1 MHKFRQKYIG
11 DKAFYKRYLMLA
23 IPMIIQN
30 AITNLVSFLD
40 NIMVGQLGTEQM
52 SGVAIVNQLIFVY
65 NLAVFGAVSAASI
78 FGAQYFGK
86 GNHKGHMYS
95 FRFKLYAALLVTAI
109 AMTLFITNGTG
120 LISLYLTDTV
130 GNGATEVALAYG
142 KEYLEIVMIGLIPF
156 AVTQAYATNI
166 KETGQTL
173 VPMVASFAAVG
184 SNAVLDFLLI
194 FGIGPIP
201 KLGVAGAAIATV
213 MSRYIETIIVV
224 LWAHK
229 NRDRNRYLEGAYR
242 GIGMPFGEFKTIFI
256 KGLPL
261 MLNELFWAAGMTT
274 VTQCYSV
281 RGLSVIAG
289 LNIATT
295 ITNLFNIVF
304 IQLGACI
311 SIVVGQYLG
320 AGELEKAKDAD
331 NKMIVFSVFCC
342 SIMAAVMLLVGGFFP
357 HIYNTT
363 DEIKSLATSFIAV
376 SAIIMPFCA
385 FTHSSYFTLR
395 SGGKTLVTFLFDS
408 VFTWVIVVPVAF
420 VLAKYTALGIVAV
433 ALARVL
439 LPQLNRF
446 KLDTVA
452 KALNISLDHHHRA
465 VDDAAC
471 TAEIFVKFI
480 EKLKDRGI
488 SSLDEV
494 NALAKSSVEMIRK
507 MPTYHA
513 IILATCDQGRTNL
526 YRLISLSHIKYYNKR
541 PRIPKSEFNK
551 YRDGLLIGSAC
562 EAGELYR
569 AILNGR
575 PQEEITRLVNFYD
588 YLEIQ
593 PLGNNAFMIRDEDSD
608 IASNDDLIDIN
619 KRIVKLGEEFGKLV
633 VATCDVHFLNP
644 EDEVYRRIIMAGKGF
659 KDADEQAP
667 LYLRTTEEMLKE
679 FEYLGSK
686 KIRRLPEMPLLDMHL
701 SRQGR
706 SSSLIRV
713 RILFLHCPGIFYP

>member
-120 LISLYLTDTV
+120 FISLYLTDTA

-166 KETGQTL
+166 KETGQTF

-229 NRDRNRYLEGAYR
+229 NRDKNRYLEGAYR

-320 AGELEKAKDAD
+320 AGEAERLDNISREELSGMLYENSDEPYCEEIAKA
-331 NKMIVFSVFCC
+331 I
-342 SIMAAVMLLVGGFFP
+342 
-357 HIYNTT
+357 T
-363 DEIKSLATSFIAV
+363 DEIRKGNRIDTTTKLRHIIEQTLDFLPEKDKKDIIKKTCQRTFQALRIDVNHEFEVLYEFMEKLPGALKPGGRA
-376 SAIIMPFCA
+376 AILTF
-385 FTHSSYFTLR
+385 HS
-395 SGGKTLVTFLFDS
+395 GEDKLV
-408 VFTWVIVVPVAF
+408 
-420 VLAKYTALGIVAV
+420 K
-433 ALARVL
+433 
-439 LPQLNRF
+439 
-446 KLDTVA
+446 
-452 KALNISLDHHHRA
+452 KALKAGYKAGIYSDYS
-465 VDDAAC
+465 
-471 TAEIFVKFI
+471 
-480 EKLKDRGI
+480 KD
-488 SSLDEV
+488 V
-494 NALAKSSVEMIRK
+494 IR
-507 MPTYHA
+507 P
-513 IILATCDQGRTNL
+513 
-526 YRLISLSHIKYYNKR
+526 
-541 PRIPKSEFNK
+541 
-551 YRDGLLIGSAC
+551 SAQEC
-562 EAGELYR
+562 AQ
-569 AILNGR
+569 NGR
-575 PQEEITRLVNFYD
+575 
-588 YLEIQ
+588 
-593 PLGNNAFMIRDEDSD
+593 A
-608 IASNDDLIDIN
+608 
-619 KRIVKLGEEFGKLV
+619 
-633 VATCDVHFLNP
+633 
-644 EDEVYRRIIMAGKGF
+644 
-659 KDADEQAP
+659 
-667 LYLRTTEEMLKE
+667 
-679 FEYLGSK
+679 
-686 KIRRLPEMPLLDMHL
+686 
-701 SRQGR
+701 R
-706 SSSLIRV
+706 STKMRWAV
-713 RILFLHCPGIFYP
+713 RAE

>member
-120 LISLYLTDTV
+120 FISLYLTDTA

-166 KETGQTL
+166 KETGQTF
-173 VPMVASFAAVG
+173 VPMIASFAAVG

-229 NRDRNRYLEGAYR
+229 NRDKNRYLEGAYR

-331 NKMIVFSVFCC
+331 GFVFGTPVHYAAASGNMTAFLDRLFYSAPKETFCRKP
-342 SIMAAVMLLVGGFFP
+342 AAVVTSARRAGTTAAYEQLLKYPGIMEMPIVSSCYWNNVHGSCP
-357 HIYNTT
+357 EDVQK
-363 DEIKSLATSFIAV
+363 DEEGLRTMRVLGRNMAWLLRCIAAGTAAGV
-376 SAIIMPFCA
+376 SAPRQEPMA
-385 FTHSSYFTLR
+385 
-395 SGGKTLVTFLFDS
+395 
-408 VFTWVIVVPVAF
+408 
-420 VLAKYTALGIVAV
+420 
-433 ALARVL
+433 
-439 LPQLNRF
+439 
-446 KLDTVA
+446 
-452 KALNISLDHHHRA
+452 
-465 VDDAAC
+465 
-471 TAEIFVKFI
+471 
-480 EKLKDRGI
+480 
-488 SSLDEV
+488 
-494 NALAKSSVEMIRK
+494 
-507 MPTYHA
+507 
-513 IILATCDQGRTNL
+513 RTN
-526 YRLISLSHIKYYNKR
+526 
-541 PRIPKSEFNK
+541 F
-551 YRDGLLIGSAC
+551 
-562 EAGELYR
+562 
-569 AILNGR
+569 
-575 PQEEITRLVNFYD
+575 
-588 YLEIQ
+588 
-593 PLGNNAFMIRDEDSD
+593 IR
-608 IASNDDLIDIN
+608 
-619 KRIVKLGEEFGKLV
+619 
-633 VATCDVHFLNP
+633 
-644 EDEVYRRIIMAGKGF
+644 
-659 KDADEQAP
+659 
-667 LYLRTTEEMLKE
+667 
-679 FEYLGSK
+679 
-686 KIRRLPEMPLLDMHL
+686 
-701 SRQGR
+701 
-706 SSSLIRV
+706 
-713 RILFLHCPGIFYP
+713 